1 VRLYEVRVR
10 ALSDGAAMTRP
21 RKWAF
26 LRIPRQTHRLLLAAK
41 ARAGISM
48 SELVKRI
55 VQFIYSEEPMQA
67 LSFFVL
73 YLNNQATFIIASK
86 DAETAELGFRQQM
99 LGQSPKPTL
108 VKAVPIMEA
117 KQEDVLR
124 VGIAAIITQQT
135 QTNAMLQAV
144 LNAGGKRH

>member
-1 VRLYEVRVR
+1 
-10 ALSDGAAMTRP
+10 
-21 RKWAF
+21 
-26 LRIPRQTHRLLLAAK
+26 LLAAK

-73 YLNNQATFIIASK
+73 YLNNQATFIVASK

-99 LGQSPKPTL
+99 LGQAKPST

-144 LNAGGKRH
+144 LNSGGKRH

>member
-1 VRLYEVRVR
+1 
-10 ALSDGAAMTRP
+10 
-21 RKWAF
+21 
-26 LRIPRQTHRLLLAAK
+26 LLAAK

-73 YLNNQATFIIASK
+73 YLNNQATYIIASK

-99 LGQSPKPTL
+99 LGQNPKPTL

-135 QTNAMLQAV
+135 QTNAMLQAIV
-144 LNAGGKRH
+144 NAGGKRH